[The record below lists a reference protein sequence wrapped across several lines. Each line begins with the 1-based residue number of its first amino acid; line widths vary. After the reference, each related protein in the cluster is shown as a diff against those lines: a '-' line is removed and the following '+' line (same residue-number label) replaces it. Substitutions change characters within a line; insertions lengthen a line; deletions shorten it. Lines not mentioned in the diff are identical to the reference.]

1 MKDDLPN
8 FGLAYIKVE
17 GAPIHPDEIMD
28 TDMTPEQ
35 FEKWYDRQ
43 LKAYNDWFAKWNP
56 DYR

>member
-1 MKDDLPN
+1 MNPED
-8 FGLAYIKVE
+8 FGLARIKPE